1 MNDQDENIKNTAPE
15 NDADINDAETGTD
28 GTTSEP
34 TAAAHSARKK
44 KPKFSGAYWYSD
56 KDDDELKKQSFTR
69 TLLTIIALLLQLVVL
84 LLPQDSLRYV
94 TENIPSYAYVY
105 MWFVFVMLGVSIYV
119 LIMNMTRYKLVKR
132 IPIERAPRKGFK
144 RRSFFGAE
152 LLIAVYALIFVFE
165 LSFVCINFDGYGLTG
180 MFLSLLSV
188 AAAVWARQVTVMTLK
203 DASLIPAPTDENSEE
218 QKQE

>member
-1 MNDQDENIKNTAPE
+1 MKDQDNNITNSAPDV
-15 NDADINDAETGTD
+15 DADINAETSTE
-28 GTTSEP
+28 TVTNEP
-34 TAAAHSARKK
+34 ADSAPAPRKK

-56 KDDDELKKQSFTR
+56 KDDDELKRQTFTR
-69 TLLTIIALLLQLVVL
+69 TLLTVIALLLQLVVL

-132 IPIERAPRKGFK
+132 IPIERAPRNGFK

-152 LLIAVYALIFVFE
+152 LIIAVYALIFILE
-165 LSFVCINFDGYGLTG
+165 LSFICIHFDGFGLTG

-188 AAAVWARQVTVMTLK
+188 GATVWARQITVMTLK
-203 DASLIPAPTDENSEE
+203 DATLIPAPTDSDTQE
-218 QKQE
+218 QTQQ

>member
-1 MNDQDENIKNTAPE
+1 MKDQDNNITNSAPDV
-15 NDADINDAETGTD
+15 DADINAETSTE
-28 GTTSEP
+28 TVTNEP
-34 TAAAHSARKK
+34 ADSAPAPRKK

-56 KDDDELKKQSFTR
+56 KDDDELKRQTFTR
-69 TLLTIIALLLQLVVL
+69 TLLTVIALLLQLVVL

-132 IPIERAPRKGFK
+132 IPIERAPRNGFK

-152 LLIAVYALIFVFE
+152 LIIAVYALIFILE
-165 LSFVCINFDGYGLTG
+165 LSFICIHFDGFGLTG

-188 AAAVWARQVTVMTLK
+188 GATVWARQITVMTLK
-203 DASLIPAPTDENSEE
+203 DATLIPAPTDTDTQE
-218 QKQE
+218 QTQQ